1 MDSGKSSD
9 GEISLINDSSS
20 SSEREQSS
28 EKYKIKI
35 FKIIELF

>member
-20 SSEREQSS
+20 EYEQSN
-28 EKYKIKI
+28 EKYEKN
-35 FKIIELF
+35 